1 MLEPA
6 SLVHLNSVPSI
17 QMRCMK
23 SRRRIV
29 ARGLEEH
36 AGSDVPLE
44 PMIALVQRN
53 LDEACHVA
61 ARAAGLLHTTP
72 YATGI
77 SRLRALRNAADNSDI
92 AGAFGMLDQQLAR
105 LTAA

>member
-36 AGSDVPLE
+36 AGS
-44 PMIALVQRN
+44 
-53 LDEACHVA
+53 
-61 ARAAGLLHTTP
+61 G
-72 YATGI
+72 
-77 SRLRALRNAADNSDI
+77 
-92 AGAFGMLDQQLAR
+92 
-105 LTAA
+105 